1 MLKELEQN
9 KELID
14 SIFVFDSRGQILA
27 SSNMKEKSRLQ
38 ATSLISVWIDFVDLE
53 DCMSNYNHE
62 QGENNQYDD
71 NNLESSVFE
80 LKDGFASFISLL
92 NRIFFVGVVSN
103 HKLNELPAVLRF
115 LKTLKKRM
123 DSQLEQLFNS
133 DSIEDKKEEVLER

>member
-1 MLKELEQN
+1 
-9 KELID
+9 
-14 SIFVFDSRGQILA
+14 
-27 SSNMKEKSRLQ
+27 
-38 ATSLISVWIDFVDLE
+38 
-53 DCMSNYNHE
+53 MSNYNHE
-62 QGENNQYDD
+62 QGENNQYEL

-103 HKLNELPAVLRF
+103 HKLDQLPEVLRF

-123 DSQLEQLFNS
+123 DAQLEQLFNS

>member
-1 MLKELEQN
+1 MLNELEQN

-62 QGENNQYDD
+62 QGENNQYEL

-103 HKLNELPAVLRF
+103 HKLDQLPEVLRF

-123 DSQLEQLFNS
+123 DAQLEQLFNS